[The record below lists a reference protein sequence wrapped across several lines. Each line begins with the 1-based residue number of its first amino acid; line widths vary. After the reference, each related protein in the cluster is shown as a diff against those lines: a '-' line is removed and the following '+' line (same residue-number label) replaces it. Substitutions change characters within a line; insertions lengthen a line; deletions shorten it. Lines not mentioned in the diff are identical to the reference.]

1 MPEPPSTTSNA
12 EIARDGSPTRLRE
25 APADRDLQRPGLRRS
40 VAAHYDELTPYY
52 AELWGEHIHH
62 GLYETGAESRV
73 EATEKLIRLVA
84 EGCRIEPGARV
95 LDVGCG
101 LGGTSRWLSRNLGC
115 RVIGLTISEVQA
127 GMARDRSQRGRL
139 HAGEAATPRCFA
151 DAAPSP
157 RFLVAD
163 AAYLPLRGRF
173 DAVLAIEV
181 LSHVGDRGGF
191 FRDAAAPGGRIGIA
205 AWLKASDLSTAAE
218 RRCIAPIEAGML
230 VSLPTREEYERHLA
244 ARGLRLESYRDISAE
259 VARTWDLCLELI
271 RDRALWRV
279 ARQRGPDVVAFL
291 GSFRAMRRGFASG
304 AFRYAVLHAEKP
316 AA

>member
-1 MPEPPSTTSNA
+1 MSD
-12 EIARDGSPTRLRE
+12 DGSPTRLQE
-25 APADRDLQRPGLRRS
+25 ARADRDLQRLAGLRRR
-40 VAAHYDELTPYY
+40 VTAHYDELTPYY

-101 LGGTSRWLSRNLGC
+101 LGGTSRWLERAFGC
-115 RVIGLTISEVQA
+115 RAVGLTISEVQA
-127 GMARDRSQRGRL
+127 GMARDRSRPGGPAKAGDSGAPEVQGSF
-139 HAGEAATPRCFA
+139 AGETGGLRFVVG
-151 DAAPSP
+151 DAAN
-157 RFLVAD
+157 
-163 AAYLPLRGRF
+163 LPLRGPF
-173 DAVLAIEV
+173 DAILAIEV
-181 LSHVGDRGGF
+181 LSHVDRGGF
-191 FRDAAAPGGRIGIA
+191 FRDAAGVLAPGGRIGIA
-205 AWLKASDLSTAAE
+205 AWLKASALSPAAE
-218 RRCIAPIEAGML
+218 RRCIAPIETGML

-304 AFRYAVLHAEKP
+304 AFRYAVLHAGKP
-316 AA
+316 AV

>member
-1 MPEPPSTTSNA
+1 LSDDDSRPRPA
-12 EIARDGSPTRLRE
+12 
-25 APADRDLQRPGLRRS
+25 APVDHEVERTAALRRR

-62 GLYETGAESRV
+62 GLYETGAESRR

-101 LGGTSRWLSRNLGC
+101 LGGTSRWLDRTFGC
-115 RVIGLTISEVQA
+115 RAVGLTISEVQA
-127 GMARDRSQRGRL
+127 GMARDRSRAGGPAEAGDSGDSQVRGSF
-139 HAGEAATPRCFA
+139 AGETGGLRFVVG
-151 DAAPSP
+151 DAAN
-157 RFLVAD
+157 
-163 AAYLPLRGRF
+163 LPLRGPF
-173 DAVLAIEV
+173 DAILAIEV

-191 FRDAAAPGGRIGIA
+191 FRDAAGVLAPGGRIGIA
-205 AWLKASDLSTAAE
+205 AWLKASALSPAAE
-218 RRCIAPIEAGML
+218 RRCIAPIETGML

-244 ARGLRLESYRDISAE
+244 ARGLQLESYGDISAE

-304 AFRYAVLHAEKP
+304 AFRYAVLHAGKP